1 MSKRERSEISWQKAF
16 PSNFVQR
23 CFVSALCLLCVCFV
37 SALCLP
43 ASSHSNPALPT
54 HTHTHTHMHTHTLAQ
69 LWMQYSGA
77 LHDMQADRGAY
88 ARLLVDNRSRTC
100 TAIEEIERDLHRSLP
115 EHPAFQAEEGID
127 ALRRVLTAYNWRN
140 PEEGYTQAQ
149 NLVGALLLVYCSEEE
164 AFWLLCALCER
175 LLPDY
180 YSRKIVGA
188 LVDQVGAQ
196 THTHTHTHTY
206 TYMHTHTC
214 ASVVAYRYRHRH
226 TRVCVFT
233 QPLIPQACGG
243 IFSLPVPRAQ
253 RVFENL
259 VAEYLPDV
267 AAHLSGAGLL
277 RMLTLPWFI
286 TLFVS
291 VMPFQSAVS
300 VMDCVF
306 YDGARVRHN

>member
-1 MSKRERSEISWQKAF
+1 
-16 PSNFVQR
+16 
-23 CFVSALCLLCVCFV
+23 
-37 SALCLP
+37 
-43 ASSHSNPALPT
+43 
-54 HTHTHTHMHTHTLAQ
+54 MHTHTLAQ

-196 THTHTHTHTY
+196 THTHTHTHIHIHAY
-206 TYMHTHTC
+206 TYMCKRSGLQIQTQT
-214 ASVVAYRYRHRH
+214 H
-226 TRVCVFT
+226 TRVRLHATAHTASLWWYFF
-233 QPLIPQACGG
+233 LACPSCTAC
-243 IFSLPVPRAQ
+243 F
-253 RVFENL
+253 
-259 VAEYLPDV
+259 
-267 AAHLSGAGLL
+267 
-277 RMLTLPWFI
+277 
-286 TLFVS
+286 
-291 VMPFQSAVS
+291 
-300 VMDCVF
+300 
-306 YDGARVRHN
+306 